1 MRSSLTIAELN
12 TQIALEMR
20 VREGAEKM
28 LRALLGTKDKKARRQ
43 REEVPVITH
52 VLPQLPLLGPPPPI
66 QMLFVRHHPDGG
78 RSKLPSALQMQRF
91 KVCDGSCRSSMPRWS
106 HAQSTL
112 SIVSGGSS
120 PSHTMVSP

>member
-1 MRSSLTIAELN
+1 MRPSLTVAELN

-52 VLPQLPLLGPPPPI
+52 VLPQLP
-66 QMLFVRHHPDGG
+66 
-78 RSKLPSALQMQRF
+78 PSASPPF
-91 KVCDGSCRSSMPRWS
+91 P
-106 HAQSTL
+106 
-112 SIVSGGSS
+112 S
-120 PSHTMVSP
+120 PSLPQSKRTVRSPSSYLTAAG